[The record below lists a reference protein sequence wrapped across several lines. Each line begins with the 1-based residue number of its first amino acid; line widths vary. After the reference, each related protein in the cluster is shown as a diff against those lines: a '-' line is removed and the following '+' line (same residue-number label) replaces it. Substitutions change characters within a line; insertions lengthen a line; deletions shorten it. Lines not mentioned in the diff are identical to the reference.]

1 MEMDGSRAIV
11 QPPCTKFAS
20 FVSAVVNRPNTTL
33 PLGSEFDIE
42 VAPQPDLVIPSPR
55 TRNVQAHP
63 LRVPT
68 SLLAKR
74 PEVLHVFG
82 IHEENI
88 NVKGVNKFLNCIYNI
103 IQQQNCKE
111 IEELFLRL
119 K

>member
-1 MEMDGSRAIV
+1 MDGSRAIV
-11 QPPCTKFAS
+11 QPQCTKFAS
-20 FVSAVVNRPNTTL
+20 FVSAMVNRPNTTL
-33 PLGSEFDIE
+33 PPGEVNFDID
-42 VAPQPDLVIPSPR
+42 VAPQPNLVIPSPR

-68 SLLAKR
+68 SLLVKR
-74 PEVLHVFG
+74 PKVLHVFG

-88 NVKGVNKFLNCIYNI
+88 NVKGANKFLNYIYNI
-103 IQQQNCKE
+103 VQQQNSRE